1 MTPLY
6 CAPAGTRH
14 SPGPHRRI
22 GTRPVIFSTWQSSS
36 GTFARL
42 TLERPTAIVAWTI
55 VIGTAFRVGV
65 AAAGLDFDHSEAH
78 YIASARVLDLSY
90 FDPPPLAFW
99 ITWATRTLTGS
110 DSLLAVRA
118 PFIAM
123 FVGTTWMMYRLGA
136 ELFDERAGALA
147 ALILNL
153 SPLFTISFSA
163 WAQPDGPLTFFVLA
177 AILLVVRL
185 ERATA
190 TAHRLL
196 LWLGIGA
203 CLGLALLSKYPA
215 VLIAAGLL
223 LFAITSAPHRRW
235 FVEPGPYLGAVLA
248 LVLFSPVL
256 VWNARHGWI
265 SLGFQGGRAFEY
277 EGISLRSLL
286 DSIGGQAVLI
296 GPWIWVPCL
305 QAGVQGLA
313 RGPRDWRTW
322 FLATVGATP
331 VVLFTAVAL
340 WVSAGGHYHWQ
351 APGYLLLMP
360 LAGHFIAQKLER
372 FDALARHWLLG
383 STVATVLILTV
394 IVGEAATGWFWTL
407 MPPSFTTDN
416 PDPTLKG
423 TRWKGLVADF
433 DARGLTGK
441 PRLFVATMARTTT
454 GKVDFELGSRVPVI
468 CLCADARSLAFTRDP
483 EAYLSWNAVI
493 VIEDGYVPLLQ
504 ERLGAYF
511 DKIEPL
517 DVVEIRRGDQI
528 AVRLHLYSASNYRK
542 AYPVL
547 PLDP

>member
-1 MTPLY
+1 MARALHEVLQEQVVGALLGVAENDLRAVKREPSLLADVVVGVGFSCHRGTSDRKPQTGPHTVLSGPPLRRKRRDRGPRTPPEPARPPNGFSHLSARMTPLY

-22 GTRPVIFSTWQSSS
+22 GTRPAIFSTWQSSS

-90 FDPPPLAFW
+90 FDHPPLAFW

-110 DSLLAVRA
+110 DSRLAVRA

-340 WVSAGGHYHWQ
+340 WVS
-351 APGYLLLMP
+351 
-360 LAGHFIAQKLER
+360 
-372 FDALARHWLLG
+372 
-383 STVATVLILTV
+383 
-394 IVGEAATGWFWTL
+394 
-407 MPPSFTTDN
+407 
-416 PDPTLKG
+416 
-423 TRWKGLVADF
+423 
-433 DARGLTGK
+433 
-441 PRLFVATMARTTT
+441 
-454 GKVDFELGSRVPVI
+454 
-468 CLCADARSLAFTRDP
+468 
-483 EAYLSWNAVI
+483 
-493 VIEDGYVPLLQ
+493 
-504 ERLGAYF
+504 
-511 DKIEPL
+511 
-517 DVVEIRRGDQI
+517 
-528 AVRLHLYSASNYRK
+528 
-542 AYPVL
+542 
-547 PLDP
+547 